1 MRWERLNSLQRWWL
15 DTTDPVFLNSP
26 WLHRKSGRLFRCMW
40 IFFQLGSWVNYI
52 YIGKVNLEQFS
63 QQGVLFFAASLIFIL
78 MCYLVVLISSLMT
91 SRDTCGMGLLL
102 CLTSLLSC
110 ACWEAWKATTTSSW
124 AEFILFH
131 SGILTGFL
139 GNAFA
144 TLCHCNVHPL
154 VLMPVVI
161 FTFVYASYLF
171 YSTGVHLLSL
181 RFAHVVFLQV
191 CLLIAFTWD
200 FTRRINT
207 VSTGMLHVGLSN
219 TLDPF
224 QSPVA
229 GRSAR
234 SICWFAALGNFMF
247 FTLILVDE
255 GSQSYD
261 KVLTMRWGLFSLM
274 TWDGIAFGFCFFSL
288 LIVRHPRCTSLQ
300 ADCAF
305 ACLCYVPPAWA
316 LARQAFLCV
325 EAALVVRDAMNMSFN
340 LYMLEF
346 YLSSL
351 VFSTQAIVQAGC
363 RPCVCLVAGVLL
375 LVFVGI
381 SFQNPGCWECQEL
394 LKSGKLENPILALS
408 LNLVTW
414 PKT

>member
-1 MRWERLNSLQRWWL
+1 MRWERLNSLQRWWV

-40 IFFQLGSWVNYI
+40 IFFQLGSWVSYI
-52 YIGKVNLEQFS
+52 YTGKVNLEQFS
-63 QQGVLFFAASLIFIL
+63 QHGVLFFAASLICT
-78 MCYLVVLISSLMT
+78 CYLVVLISFFIT

-102 CLTSLLSC
+102 CLTSLLSY
-110 ACWEAWKATTTSSW
+110 ACWEATTTTRW
-124 AEFILFH
+124 RDFTFH
-131 SGILTGFL
+131 TGMLTGFL

-161 FTFVYASYLF
+161 ITFFYAFYLF
-171 YSTGVHLLSL
+171 YSFGVHLLSL
-181 RFAHVVFLQV
+181 RIAHILFLQV
-191 CLLIAFTWD
+191 CFFIAFTWD
-200 FTRRINT
+200 FTRRIHT
-207 VSTGMLHVGLSN
+207 VSTGMLYVADGLSN

-224 QSPVA
+224 QSPAA

-234 SICWFAALGNFMF
+234 SICWFAALGNFIF

-255 GSQSYD
+255 SIPVYD
-261 KVLTMRWGLFSLM
+261 KVLNMRWGLFSLM
-274 TWDGIAFGFCFFSL
+274 TWDRIAFGFCFFSL
-288 LIVRHPRCTSLQ
+288 LIVRHPRCTTLQ

-305 ACLCYVPPAWA
+305 ACLCYIPPAWA
-316 LARQAFLCV
+316 LARQVFLCL
-325 EAALVVRDAMNMSFN
+325 EAARVRDAMIMSIS

-381 SFQNPGCWECQEL
+381 FFQNPECWECQVL
-394 LKSGKLENPILALS
+394 LKSHKLENPILALS

-414 PKT
+414 PKTKVF